1 MASIC
6 LRYFLHVADS
16 SRLSADPV
24 FPPVYTGSPFIY
36 SKTKSMIALH
46 SKRKYLIYIYTY
58 RVANQISSQ
67 FYQISHRDSIWSE
80 KINKK
85 GRRKRHAREN
95 SRPANFSVDR
105 ASMKGRLS
113 FCLSLSAQKREKER
127 KIDRQRG
134 WERESNGESRPT
146 NRTVV
151 VGTSRTWNSGRSRRA
166 GTPNRN
172 AWYSLRP
179 SRRFRIR

>member
-16 SRLSADPV
+16 S
-24 FPPVYTGSPFIY
+24 PVYPRILFFPRYTPDLRSFIRRR
-36 SKTKSMIALH
+36 SRWLRSIRSVNTL
-46 SKRKYLIYIYTY
+46 YIYTY